1 MPAAHR
7 PTRAAD
13 VRSSKESP
21 LNRTP
26 DDRPGTTTKVPYHA
40 LVLLACGSVL
50 NVMDRQLLAVLID
63 PIKRE
68 LGASDAAMGL
78 LTGSSFAALHVMAT
92 VPVAVWADH
101 GVRRSIIA
109 YGLAVWSGL
118 TLLTGLTRSYVEIF
132 VVRVGVGIAEA
143 AGGGPPQ
150 SLISDLVP
158 PERRSTALAILVA
171 GGPLGS
177 MIAFALGGWLADA
190 YGWRTAFFVFG
201 APGLLLAL
209 LIRFTIDEPKRGVFD
224 VSTSTG
230 DGKDRDRRGDEAAIP
245 FRIALLAL
253 LRTPSIRHFV
263 LASAFNAVGIY
274 SILVWSVP
282 YMTRVHALSTT
293 EAGAR
298 LAIASGLFSALG
310 SLTAGPIAD
319 RLAQRDPRW
328 LAWFPAL
335 TSVCVF
341 PLGLGFVFATNG
353 NMASALLAP
362 ASFLASSY
370 LGPVYGAVQTLADP
384 RTRALAG
391 ALFATTNAVL
401 GLGLAPPLIG
411 WLNDQGAASRGA
423 DSIRDSLAL
432 ILVVHLVAAALLLRA
447 GATLRRDLRA
457 KAMRGEGT
465 RPLS

>member
-1 MPAAHR
+1 MN
-7 PTRAAD
+7 PTPNA
-13 VRSSKESP
+13 RSDP
-21 LNRTP
+21 
-26 DDRPGTTTKVPYHA
+26 TTRVPYYA
-40 LVLLACGSVL
+40 LALLAAGSVL

-78 LTGSSFAALHVMAT
+78 LTGSSFAALHVLAT
-92 VPVAVWADH
+92 IPVAVWADRS
-101 GVRRSIIA
+101 VRRSIIA

-118 TLLTGLTRSYVEIF
+118 TLLTGLTRSYAEIF
-132 VVRVGVGIAEA
+132 AVRVGVGIAEA

-158 PERRSTALAILVA
+158 PERRSTALAILVS

-177 MIAFALGGWLADA
+177 MIAFAVGGWLADL

-209 LIRFTIDEPKRGVFD
+209 LIRFTIDEPKRGAFD
-224 VSTSTG
+224 GLPAAAAATS
-230 DGKDRDRRGDEAAIP
+230 RPRPDEDAPIP
-245 FRIALLAL
+245 FRDALLVL
-253 LRTPSIRHFV
+253 LGTPSIRYFV

-310 SLTAGPIAD
+310 SFTAGPIAD
-319 RLAQRDPRW
+319 RLARRDPRW

-335 TSVCVF
+335 TSACVF
-341 PLGLGFVFATNG
+341 PLGLGFVFAANG
-353 NMASALLAP
+353 NTASALLAP

-391 ALFATTNAVL
+391 ALFTTTNAVL
-401 GLGLAPPLIG
+401 GLGLAPPLVG
-411 WLNDQGAASRGA
+411 WLNDQGAATRGA
-423 DSIRDSLAL
+423 DSIRYSLGL
-432 ILVVHLVAAALLLRA
+432 ILLVHLVAAVLLLRA
-447 GATLRRDLRA
+447 GATLRKDMSEKA
-457 KAMRGEGT
+457 KRGEENR
-465 RPLS
+465 RPLC